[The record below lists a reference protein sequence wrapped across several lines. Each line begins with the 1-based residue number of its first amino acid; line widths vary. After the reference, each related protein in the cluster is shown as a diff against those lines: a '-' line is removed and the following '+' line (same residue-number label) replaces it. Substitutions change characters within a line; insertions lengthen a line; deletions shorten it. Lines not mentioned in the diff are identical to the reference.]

1 MNFLKFKIIQ
11 TREEHSLE
19 TNLVDILFNVD
30 HIVSVKP
37 IKIVLSD
44 GILNG
49 YWIRLTN
56 GKKYKATEIP
66 NELKTGPDKKS
77 WAITFSNTQPISVGF
92 RNNQIVIAIQG
103 QQFRDGKQ
111 LITEPIRIA
120 ATYNAEKTATG
131 MRLQREG
138 DVAVDFLARKKLTVL
153 QVATKTVMS
162 KKFNA
167 LFKDD
172 IVGQGGIKLPGDW
185 ENAGNLML
193 QQLVANNGW
202 LMLSYD
208 LGKSSE

>member
-1 MNFLKFKIIQ
+1 
-11 TREEHSLE
+11 
-19 TNLVDILFNVD
+19 
-30 HIVSVKP
+30 
-37 IKIVLSD
+37 
-44 GILNG
+44 
-49 YWIRLTN
+49 
-56 GKKYKATEIP
+56 
-66 NELKTGPDKKS
+66 
-77 WAITFSNTQPISVGF
+77 
-92 RNNQIVIAIQG
+92 VIAIQG

-120 ATYNAEKTATG
+120 ATYNVEKTATG
-131 MRLQREG
+131 MHLQREG
-138 DVAVDFLARKKLTVL
+138 DVAVDFLARKTLTVL

-185 ENAGNLML
+185 ENAGNLIL
-193 QQLVANNGW
+193 QQLIANNGW